1 MQRAFD
7 RFTGFEEEF
16 PSRIVAFS
24 HWKMR
29 FRPTTTSNTR
39 WRAGSSSWFDGY
51 SSRNSSCTY
60 PRLSLPCIALASQE
74 INPSDV
80 TFEFSRRK
88 GRIIIHFCTEVR
100 FFYKFVKFEIYSPL
114 AGILPYLQRSNIYS
128 VQNRG
133 SCSKKRVVDPFM
145 INS

>member
-100 FFYKFVKFEIYSPL
+100 FFYKFVKGVWNLFPL
-114 AGILPYLQRSNIYS
+114 GWNSSISTAFKHLQRSESRIL
-128 VQNRG
+128 Q
-133 SCSKKRVVDPFM
+133 
-145 INS
+145 